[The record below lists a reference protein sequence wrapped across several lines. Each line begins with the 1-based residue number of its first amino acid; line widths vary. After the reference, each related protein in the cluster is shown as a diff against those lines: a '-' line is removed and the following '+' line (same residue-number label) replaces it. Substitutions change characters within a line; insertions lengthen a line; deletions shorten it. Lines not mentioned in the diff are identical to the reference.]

1 MNRGMILVLLGALS
15 GFLYVAVGAFGA
27 HGVSAPHAREL
38 IETGA
43 SYHGVHT
50 LVLFVILGLERLG
63 ALRAFWAAPF
73 FIAGLLLF
81 CGGLYAIA
89 LGAPHGLAMIIPMGG
104 VSFMIGWVVLGWAGL
119 QLAERAKKA

>member
-1 MNRGMILVLLGALS
+1 MNRDAILALAGAVS

-27 HGVSAPHAREL
+27 HGVSDPHAREL

-50 LVLFVILGLERLG
+50 LVLFVIVALVRWG
-63 ALRAFWAAPF
+63 APRAFWAAPF
-73 FIAGLLLF
+73 FIGGLALF

-89 LGAPHGLAMIIPMGG
+89 LGAPHGLAMIIPIGG
-104 VSFMIGWVVLGWAGL
+104 VSFMIGWIVLAWAAL
-119 QLAERAKKA
+119 QLADKAKA